1 MPTKLHGFV
10 DLQPLVGRAVVKQSM
25 AFLDGMQSIGGE
37 TRFRLNDSM
46 TDGMI
51 CLKQSILLP
60 LGLRSRLLGHL
71 VRMVVFPHGE

>member
-1 MPTKLHGFV
+1 MPTKLHGFA